1 MIEDC
6 KTELLSEYID
16 GELEPVARGELEK
29 HIATC
34 GPCRGLVTELR
45 NVVRRGGAFEHGG
58 PHQDLWPGIAARI
71 GVTTAVQKLTIP
83 KQSAR
88 RRVSL
93 SVPQLLA
100 AGIAMVSLV
109 GTAGWMGAQ
118 LSRSVVDPQA
128 FAMETPGEVETLVSV
143 SVGTRYDEAVA
154 ELMATLERE
163 REWLNASTIRV
174 VEENLLIIDG
184 AIARARE
191 ALQQDPESEYVR
203 HHLER
208 TVRQKLGLLR
218 RVTQMAS
225 RS

>member
-1 MIEDC
+1 MIDDC

-16 GELEPVARGELEK
+16 DELEPVARRELDK

-34 GPCRGLVTELR
+34 GPCQSLVTELR

-71 GVTTAVQKLTIP
+71 GVTMPPQKLVP
-83 KQSAR
+83 KKLVR

-109 GTAGWMGAQ
+109 GTAGWVGTQ
-118 LSRSVVDPQA
+118 LSRGVVDPQV
-128 FAMETPGEVETLVSV
+128 FAAETPDEVATLVSV

-163 REWLNASTIRV
+163 REWLNPSTIRV
-174 VEENLLIIDG
+174 VEQNLLIIDV
-184 AIARARE
+184 AIARARA

-218 RVTQMAS
+218 RVTEMAS